1 MLSWITTD
9 LNVCMPE
16 RVRTLTGVQ
25 GLKPLTLMPS
35 VLSTDGFCYV
45 VQYAVV
51 RKPIRLFF
59 FKENTL

>member
-9 LNVCMPE
+9 LNVC
-16 RVRTLTGVQ
+16 
-25 GLKPLTLMPS
+25 MPS